1 VASKREHL
9 RASEVLLGYS
19 DPLVHSLMDQEVRML
34 GYKYRYIRHNM
45 EYIHKIGELLG
56 KEAELQAFL
65 HLLMDMGLVTR
76 YDYRKKRERKIQKRP
91 QSCAK
96 EK

>member
-76 YDYRKKRERKIQKRP
+76 YDYRKKRERKIQKSPRF
-91 QSCAK
+91 CAK

>member
-1 VASKREHL
+1 MASKREHL

-19 DPLVHSLMDQEVRML
+19 DPLVHGLMDQEVRML

-45 EYIHKIGELLG
+45 EYIHKVGELLG